1 VIHFY
6 HLWLGGDWKSIAEEH
21 FAALR
26 AAEFPGRV
34 NVGLVGSADARA
46 EAHRWLDRRWNW
58 QTANAATEGFEEVTL
73 HALHKMAA
81 SLPDDTPV
89 LYAHNKGSFHP
100 VSRVGINENTPWRQE
115 MTDYLVNAYQTRVD
129 ELSGHDVV
137 AWHWLPAGIVGPT
150 GIALDCTVPAG
161 NFWWSRAGYLR
172 KLPLLPPKLVEDN
185 RIEAETW
192 LAKGDPRVKCL
203 STEWP
208 SVSVGHWEF
217 QYAVPGFPHTGRWV
231 LIFANPVD

>member
-1 VIHFY
+1 MIHFY
-6 HLWLGGDWKSIAEEH
+6 HLWLGGDWKTIADEH

-26 AAEFPGRV
+26 AAEFPGGVR
-34 NVGLVGSADARA
+34 VGLVGSPEARD
-46 EAHRWLDRRWNW
+46 EAQNWLDRRWNYGI
-58 QTANAATEGFEEVTL
+58 ADEADEGFEEVTL
-73 HALHKMAA
+73 RSLHDLAGALQP
-81 SLPDDTPV
+81 STPI

-100 VSRVGINENTPWRQE
+100 VSKAGIDENTPWRQE
-115 MTDYLVNAYQTRVD
+115 MTRYFVDAWSSRVA

-137 AWHWLPAGIVGPT
+137 AWHWLPAGIIGPT

-161 NFWWSRAGYLR
+161 NFWLARAGYLK

-192 LAKGDPRVKCL
+192 LAEGNPRVKCL

-208 SVSVGHWEF
+208 SVSIGHWEF
-217 QYAVPGFPHTGRWV
+217 QYAMPGFPHTGRWV
-231 LIFANPVD
+231 LISDNPVD